1 MIRVLNSRSCSRFS
15 QTIKPKLQILN
26 NQPTRI
32 IKNGIFT
39 ERRQETQLK
48 YGNHSNEEEH
58 DKCNLIKVQP
68 QAADDHKRNAT
79 RVLEPSYNPAH
90 ALLNLA
96 VIWLI
101 W

>member
-1 MIRVLNSRSCSRFS
+1 MQF
-15 QTIKPKLQILN
+15 
-26 NQPTRI
+26 
-32 IKNGIFT
+32 
-39 ERRQETQLK
+39 K
-48 YGNHSNEEEH
+48 YGNHNNEEEH
-58 DKCNLIKVQP
+58 DGGNLKVQSKA
-68 QAADDHKRNAT
+68 AADHGRNVT

>member
-1 MIRVLNSRSCSRFS
+1 MVFLLN
-15 QTIKPKLQILN
+15 
-26 NQPTRI
+26 
-32 IKNGIFT
+32 G
-39 ERRQETQLK
+39 QETQFK
-48 YGNHSNEEEH
+48 FGNHSNEEEH
-58 DKCNLIKVQP
+58 DKCNLLKVQSK
-68 QAADDHKRNAT
+68 AADDHKRNAT